1 MRNAAP
7 PGEGPHI
14 QLGLKKGYLRET
26 NGHILYVACGKKYK
40 AADPEESVRAAFY
53 VQLIEKYQYPPERID
68 VEVEVPR
75 RTPSDYAD
83 IVVYSDDQS
92 KSPFIVVEC
101 KREGLSHKETNQG
114 IEQAFGNVNSVKNF
128 SNAMTLFGRGA
139 SAIPLRPLTRCRSS
153 CSARCRTSG
162 SRRWEK
168 RTGFR
173 SEVTKPRLSSHGALR
188 RFTKTQ
194 ERRSRMSL

>member
-114 IEQAFGNVNSVKNF
+114 IEQAFGNANSVRARYAVLVAGTTLIAFDVGAFRPGERQKNVV
-128 SNAMTLFGRGA
+128 ADLPIHYG
-139 SAIPLRPLTRCRSS
+139 
-153 CSARCRTSG
+153 
-162 SRRWEK
+162 
-168 RTGFR
+168 
-173 SEVTKPRLSSHGALR
+173 KPRKF
-188 RFTKTQ
+188 RF
-194 ERRSRMSL
+194 